1 MGRAGCAGS
10 GGSPGIPTFLARPG
24 GPSDGGFGRRR
35 RNKGASVGGGGRA
48 AMAAGGR
55 EHSLRE
61 ELTCA
66 ICCEL
71 FSQPVMLDCMH
82 HYCKACI
89 QRYWASGP
97 RVASCPQ
104 CRRQFPRPTFRTHH
118 LLAGLVEKVR
128 LYGSQEHRHQV
139 QVSPEGRRGC
149 AAPGAG
155 PCSSQF
161 PAGWFL

>member
-1 MGRAGCAGS
+1 MG
-10 GGSPGIPTFLARPG
+10 GIGL
-24 GPSDGGFGRRR
+24 
-35 RNKGASVGGGGRA
+35 A
-48 AMAAGGR
+48 AMAAGGP

-128 LYGSQEHRHQV
+128 LCGSQEHRHQV
-139 QVSPEGRRGC
+139 QVSPKGRGERGDVLHGELGWC
-149 AAPGAG
+149 AVRGAG
-155 PCSSQF
+155 PCSGQF
-161 PAGWFL
+161 PAGRPQTFSKQISQLQCGGLSRL